1 MKFSDELSF
10 KVADDSYKDLK
21 KGREYDLSGQNFKV
35 IEKRDAKRNGLK
47 VYALT
52 LVVNGEVD
60 TNHIY
65 MG

>member
-21 KGREYDLSGQNFKV
+21 KGRVYDLSGQNFKV
-35 IEKRDAKRNGLK
+35 IEKRDAKQNGLK